1 MIQNNTNN
9 KRPSRFR
16 VAFMFILLTIL
27 LVVTPY
33 ASWYYLNKGL
43 DYRKAQL
50 SLLEDMGTV
59 PPGTWSAINGE
70 VIETKFWADQI
81 SLISIVTNVELV
93 HKELEEVQR
102 LHTQFQDRKDVRF
115 YFFVPEEMQ
124 TNLSFSVLDSSFVII
139 SLPSDGLIRLSD
151 QWSGIINKKTD
162 HQVILV
168 DRLRQ
173 VRQAFSTQS
182 EKSVKDL
189 VQVIAV
195 LLPPKKVERPNL
207 VREAEK

>member
-1 MIQNNTNN
+1 
-9 KRPSRFR
+9 
-16 VAFMFILLTIL
+16 MFILLTLL

-33 ASWYYLNKGL
+33 ASWYYLTKGL

-50 SLLEDMGTV
+50 ALLEDFGTI
-59 PPGTWSAINGE
+59 PPGNWSALNGDP
-70 VIETKFWADQI
+70 VDTKLWSDQL
-81 SLISIVTNVELV
+81 SLISIATNVEQG
-93 HKELEEVQR
+93 KQELEEIQR
-102 LHTQFQDRKDVRF
+102 LHTQFQDRTDVRF
-115 YFFVPEEMQ
+115 YCFIPEEMQ
-124 TNLSFSVLDSSFVII
+124 TNLSLSDVDSSLVII
-139 SLPSDGLIRLSD
+139 GLPSVNLIRLSD
-151 QWSGIINKKTD
+151 QWSGIIKKETD

-168 DRLRQ
+168 DRLLQ

-182 EKSVKDL
+182 EKSLKDL